1 MYIALTSTNELRAD
15 YVPQPPRGKWWRT
28 PGRAKHVL
36 IHSLANNQLKSSQ
49 PRLWHACS
57 CSYHHFSSVNS
68 TLSPSITPHSFTP
81 SSKPTYSTNLS
92 HQRLSFWPQD
102 WLHRLYDWT
111 VSSQHFGFL
120 FFRFLHCSFCLL
132 VLCGRLSWLFIS
144 FWEYITVVYRII
156 SYCSTL

>member
-92 HQRLSFWPQD
+92 PPNTFFLAPGLTPQTLWLDRFFSAFWFSVFSF
-102 WLHRLYDWT
+102 
-111 VSSQHFGFL
+111 SSLLFL
-120 FFRFLHCSFCLL
+120 FVGSVRQTKLAVHQLL
-132 VLCGRLSWLFIS
+132 GVHNRSLS
-144 FWEYITVVYRII
+144 YHII
-156 SYCSTL
+156 L